1 MSKQTTRH
9 GPRIANEGIMR
20 KAKTPITKQ
29 TDSRE
34 RDAEADQSQPNTQQ
48 LRGRI
53 PSART
58 VTVDSAHE
66 PAAAPF
72 DTDDEAAGRPAQDAA
87 IRQALAH
94 EGRLPSQ
101 QPGSAVSFKGFLAAI
116 VILGAVVAFAVLFW
130 IAVG

>member
-1 MSKQTTRH
+1 
-9 GPRIANEGIMR
+9 MR
-20 KAKTPITKQ
+20 NAKTPITRQ
-29 TDSRE
+29 TDQTDQHE
-34 RDAEADQSQPNTQQ
+34 RDAEADSSQPNTQQ

-66 PAAAPF
+66 PAAASF

-94 EGRLPSQ
+94 EGRSPVRRRG
-101 QPGSAVSFKGFLAAI
+101 PAAGSFFGFLAAI
-116 VILGAVVAFAVLFW
+116 VIVGAVVAFAVLFW